1 MAAVEAARFDSFYT
15 NRRSDFG
22 STCSRVP
29 HEHDF
34 ERVGHRS
41 HPRAAQIPLPGNVPE
56 ITSLRESVCR
66 ASLLPAAQTAL
77 AGSCSCCRRCRPS
90 TARRR
95 QRSRPL
101 GPLWQSVT
109 EAAAA
114 AGDGSD
120 KCTTYS
126 TKNDPPGNHL
136 RKLSPQE
143 ARTSPTKPIPP
154 SLTLPIGRWQQLAK
168 SNMAD
173 KAKEGCSGGESR
185 PFNDGADG
193 RWRCRRR
200 AHRSR
205 RACTRV
211 CVCGLVRPQRRRPL
225 TLNPIREPELNYV
238 FQRASGGRYNGGG
251 DDDVPCRWRCKRR
264 GGGEGEGS
272 AVAVAWRH
280 LSHTHELRLFHC

>member
-1 MAAVEAARFDSFYT
+1 MAAAEAGEAARFNSFYT

-77 AGSCSCCRRCRPS
+77 AGSCSCCRRRCRPS

-193 RWRCRRR
+193 RWRCVAAAAPTANVEPARE
-200 AHRSR
+200 
-205 RACTRV
+205 
-211 CVCGLVRPQRRRPL
+211 CVC
-225 TLNPIREPELNYV
+225 
-238 FQRASGGRYNGGG
+238 A
-251 DDDVPCRWRCKRR
+251 
-264 GGGEGEGS
+264 
-272 AVAVAWRH
+272 A
-280 LSHTHELRLFHC
+280 

>member
-1 MAAVEAARFDSFYT
+1 MTLSVSDTDRTREPHKS
-15 NRRSDFG
+15 RS
-22 STCSRVP
+22 
-29 HEHDF
+29 
-34 ERVGHRS
+34 
-41 HPRAAQIPLPGNVPE
+41 PGNVPE

-193 RWRCRRR
+193 RWRCRLPPRPPQPSSLH
-200 AHRSR
+200 AS
-205 RACTRV
+205 V
-211 CVCGLVRPQRRRPL
+211 CVRLSAAAAAAATDSKSDSGTRAKLCLPESERRQVQRRR
-225 TLNPIREPELNYV
+225 RRR
-238 FQRASGGRYNGGG
+238 RA
-251 DDDVPCRWRCKRR
+251 
-264 GGGEGEGS
+264 
-272 AVAVAWRH
+272 
-280 LSHTHELRLFHC
+280 LSLAL